1 MFPPELD
8 KIGDPKENGLGSLG
22 RAVSLCWGCGLSLLL
37 VARYGRYAWMLN
49 GCGQSNGIP
58 LRWQIKMSSW
68 RLFWT
73 ASMGAQV
80 PTQATLLL
88 YGDSRSQPSQRNHD
102 QNPTGLAP
110 LHGLDG
116 LWVSHDR
123 SWEAGDKKKE
133 IKGREGATRGGKA
146 RERKRKRKILAQI
159 SKATLEES
167 ESHQRAS
174 QKPRNAFPKAHAQ
187 LSLFIIIPK
196 KRWPKCITPH
206 LKISA
211 VTQDGTP
218 TSPSHFHP
226 PGSHHSESGE
236 AKPPPF
242 AMQPRLG
249 EGMDGMVVWQQALHG
264 SFDTL

>member
-1 MFPPELD
+1 ME
-8 KIGDPKENGLGSLG
+8 IRGANQ
-22 RAVSLCWGCGLSLLL
+22 ANV
-37 VARYGRYAWMLN
+37 
-49 GCGQSNGIP
+49 IT
-58 LRWQIKMSSW
+58 IK
-68 RLFWT
+68 
-73 ASMGAQV
+73 
-80 PTQATLLL
+80 
-88 YGDSRSQPSQRNHD
+88 
-102 QNPTGLAP
+102 NPTGWHLYTA
-110 LHGLDG
+110 LTASGQATIDLG
-116 LWVSHDR
+116 KR
-123 SWEAGDKKKE
+123 ETRKKE
-133 IKGREGATRGGKA
+133 IKGRGGATRGGKA

-174 QKPRNAFPKAHAQ
+174 QKPRNAFPKAHAH

-196 KRWPKCITPH
+196 KRWPKCIRPH

-236 AKPPPF
+236 AKSPPPF

-249 EGMDGMVVWQQALHG
+249 EGMDGMVVWQQTLHG
-264 SFDTL
+264 SFHTL